1 MWAVTVGEVKYIHL
15 FKIRELWKFRMSCFF
30 SINALFPQCKKLL
43 YVFIALETEVK
54 CDSSWYEEFS
64 VVGKTSGHICMLWQ
78 SLSHNFKHA
87 SSWVGV
93 WTLCIQIW
101 EQHKQTV
108 FGHCVWTAWPG
119 LPGWL
124 YEELKDLWPS
134 DPLSPGC
141 RAGLMSPL
149 ALLETAL

>member
-1 MWAVTVGEVKYIHL
+1 MWAVIVGVVKYIHL
-15 FKIRELWKFRMSCFF
+15 FKIRDLTKVQNELIRFI
-30 SINALFPQCKKLL
+30 SINAVFPQCI
-43 YVFIALETEVK
+43 FFREK
-54 CDSSWYEEFS
+54 CDSSWYERFS
-64 VVGKTSGHICMLWQ
+64 DSWENQQSCICVLWQ
-78 SLSHNFKHA
+78 SISYNFKHA
-87 SSWVGV
+87 SSWVGD

-108 FGHCVWTAWPG
+108 FGHCVWAARPG